1 MSRHGHVINDLTPG
15 SKDEVAS
22 QPVGGNFTAVITNTT
37 ALSSREKLTSNVIQ
51 ATSSSEL
58 YEDVI
63 TNDFMGDS
71 VKRLFRFFDLDQ
83 DELVGS
89 EELYEVSSRLRTR
102 KTTNPDIEL
111 NLGSSWSRFELVL
124 N

>member
-1 MSRHGHVINDLTPG
+1 MSRHGHVINDLTPA
-15 SKDEVAS
+15 SRDEVAS

-37 ALSSREKLTSNVIQ
+37 ASSSREKLTSNVIQ

-58 YEDVI
+58 YEDVV

-89 EELYEVSSRLRTR
+89 EELYEVSSRLRKR
-102 KTTNPDIEL
+102 KTTNSEIEL
-111 NLGSSWSRFELVL
+111 NLGSS
-124 N
+124 